1 MSYDLIFTETRA
13 TNVVTRLNLRYI
25 MTPNIFQKRIQAWED
40 EYGSLSP
47 ETQHKIDKLV
57 EQYDKTQRIEK
68 DNKVLSIAVGTKL
81 IREFKGRRYSVTV
94 LQNSYDYNGKKYKSL
109 SAIANEIT
117 GTRWN
122 GKKFFGV
129 A

>member
-1 MSYDLIFTETRA
+1 
-13 TNVVTRLNLRYI
+13 
-25 MTPNIFQKRIQAWED
+25 MTPNIFQKRIQAWEV

-47 ETQHKIDKLV
+47 EIQHKIDKLV

-68 DNKVLSIAVGTKL
+68 ENKVLSIADGTKL

-94 LQNSYDYNGKKYKSL
+94 LQNGYDYNGKRYKSL

-129 A
+129 ANG

>member
-1 MSYDLIFTETRA
+1 
-13 TNVVTRLNLRYI
+13 

-40 EYGSLSP
+40 KYGSLSP
-47 ETQHKIDKLV
+47 EIQHKIDKLV
-57 EQYDKTQRIEK
+57 EEYDKTQRVEK
-68 DNKVLSIAVGTKL
+68 DNKVLSIADGTKL

-94 LQNSYDYNGKKYKSL
+94 LQNGYDYNGKRYKSL
-109 SAIANEIT
+109 SAIANKIT